1 MQKTLD
7 IYEKKSRLMF
17 TISNNSNK
25 NGTKSYILKK
35 KTVKRTVK
43 QAFKIRF
50 I

>member
-1 MQKTLD
+1 MR
-7 IYEKKSRLMF
+7 KKSRLML

-25 NGTKSYILKK
+25 NETKRSLYPEKN
-35 KTVKRTVK
+35 TVKRTVK